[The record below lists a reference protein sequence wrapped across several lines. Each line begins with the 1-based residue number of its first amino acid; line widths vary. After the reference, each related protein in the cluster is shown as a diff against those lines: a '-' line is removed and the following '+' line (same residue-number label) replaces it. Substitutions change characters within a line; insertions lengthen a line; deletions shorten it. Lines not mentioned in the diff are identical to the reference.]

1 MKRLFVCLF
10 TIIIISINFAEI
22 DQELLKKA
30 KNGDAEAQYQ
40 VGQYYLDNKN
50 KKKAKLWYQKAA
62 KNGFQKAK
70 FILDI
75 FFSTFEKIPKKLINK
90 AKSGDL
96 DSQVKL
102 ADEYAIRKQFEK
114 AFYWYKKSKLLIIY
128 LNLAHLVHTTNA
140 NIEDNENYEE
150 RYNTFRWLK
159 TKAKNGDSEAQ
170 YYLACIFLEYEKP
183 HIYEVI
189 SVYYLKESAK
199 QNYTKAQIKLAII
212 YSNNTIIPKNLE
224 KSFYWYKK
232 AADNGNR
239 WAQYIVGN
247 LYYLGK
253 GTVKNET
260 LARNYYVKNL
270 NQIEEKFIPLIIIN
284 EIFKNPIKI
293 ILFFLSLYIIAI
305 IIYKFYDGISFLN
318 YDLYLKNGVQIF
330 ISFLIAI
337 IFFLFLNSYKN
348 YYLPYFF
355 KSNILFCFIFSLI
368 LFIFGLYILSKN
380 FDK

>member
-1 MKRLFVCLF
+1 
-10 TIIIISINFAEI
+10 
-22 DQELLKKA
+22 
-30 KNGDAEAQYQ
+30 
-40 VGQYYLDNKN
+40 
-50 KKKAKLWYQKAA
+50 
-62 KNGFQKAK
+62 
-70 FILDI
+70 
-75 FFSTFEKIPKKLINK
+75 
-90 AKSGDL
+90 
-96 DSQVKL
+96 
-102 ADEYAIRKQFEK
+102 
-114 AFYWYKKSKLLIIY
+114 
-128 LNLAHLVHTTNA
+128 
-140 NIEDNENYEE
+140 
-150 RYNTFRWLK
+150 
-159 TKAKNGDSEAQ
+159 
-170 YYLACIFLEYEKP
+170 
-183 HIYEVI
+183 
-189 SVYYLKESAK
+189 
-199 QNYTKAQIKLAII
+199 
-212 YSNNTIIPKNLE
+212 
-224 KSFYWYKK
+224 
-232 AADNGNR
+232 
-239 WAQYIVGN
+239 
-247 LYYLGK
+247 
-253 GTVKNET
+253 VKNET